1 VLRTNAEKLPEFEG
15 LSVNDQPPPPQQQY
29 GLYGGEPVPPPPPI
43 SSNGIVA
50 FDVTSRFLRAAKS
63 EL

>member
-1 VLRTNAEKLPEFEG
+1 MLKTMPELEG
-15 LSVNDQPPPPQQQY
+15 LSLGDPPPPPPSQQY
-29 GLYGGEPVPPPPPI
+29 GLYGGEPVPSPPLL

-50 FDVTSRFLRAAKS
+50 FDVTSRFLKAAKS